1 MNKYNKKLRADNI
14 IIEFKHR
21 ADQLEK
27 LKESAVE
34 ASEVFDL
41 NEVITTLYEA
51 TLKLQCYR
59 DNFD

>member
-41 NEVITTLYEA
+41 NEVITAMLS
-51 TLKLQCYR
+51 R
-59 DNFD
+59 